1 MKDLKGIKFN
11 MLTPVKISKVIKTGN
26 RKRYYW
32 LCECE
37 CGKLTEVRS
46 DALTCNSV

>member
-26 RKRYYW
+26 RKR
-32 LCECE
+32 LC
-37 CGKLTEVRS
+37 KQILDR
-46 DALTCNSV
+46 L